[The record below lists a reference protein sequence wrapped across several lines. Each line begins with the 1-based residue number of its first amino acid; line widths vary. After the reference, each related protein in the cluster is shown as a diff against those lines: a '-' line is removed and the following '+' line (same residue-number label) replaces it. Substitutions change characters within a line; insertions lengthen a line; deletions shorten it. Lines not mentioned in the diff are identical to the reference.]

1 MKDLIGK
8 GSLDDSN
15 AIGFLQV
22 KDGFVLVAKTSV
34 HEFWLESKAIY
45 AAGYK
50 AFSWPEFLPRYTG
63 MMSVAESLNLRAQ
76 PKASG
81 KRLTSIGFDDEI
93 AFTGNFKGLW
103 AEIKVKKYN
112 QHVCYG
118 DVKLLAEFTGWVK
131 YFDAKTNQTNF
142 ELGGSC

>member
-1 MKDLIGK
+1 M
-8 GSLDDSN
+8 
-15 AIGFLQV
+15 
-22 KDGFVLVAKTSV
+22 LVAKASGL
-34 HEFWLESKAIY
+34 EFWIENKNLQ

-50 AFSWPEFLPRYTG
+50 AFSWPEFLPKYKG
-63 MMSVAESLNLRAQ
+63 MVSVAESLNLRAQ

-81 KRLTSIGFDDEI
+81 RRLARIGFNDDIE
-93 AFTGNFKGLW
+93 FTGNFKGLW

-118 DVKLLAEFTGWVK
+118 EVKLLGEYKGWVK